1 MTNTHRTN
9 EKTDG
14 HPSQIGGAR
23 RTRRNIR
30 FSDPEWKL
38 VEKAAEKRGIT
49 PSELVRNAALSIVD
63 SVSQADMNGLSP
75 ELIEIIKRTYR
86 GVYILSTLKRDEM
99 LRAGHGGEMNRIVDE
114 AREAQNEILGK
125 KSSH

>member
-1 MTNTHRTN
+1 MTDTHHIN

-14 HPSQIGGAR
+14 HSSQTGGTR

-38 VEKAAEKRGIT
+38 VEKVAEERGIT

-63 SVSQADMNGLSP
+63 SMSQANTNGLSP
-75 ELIEIIKRTYR
+75 GLIEIIKRTHR

-99 LRAGHGGEMNRIVDE
+99 ARTDRGEEMNRIVEE
-114 AREAQNEILGK
+114 AREAQSELLEVYDE
-125 KSSH
+125 

>member
-1 MTNTHRTN
+1 MIDTHHTN

-49 PSELVRNAALSIVD
+49 PSELVRNAALGIVD

-75 ELIEIIKRTYR
+75 ELIEIIKRTHR
-86 GVYILSTLKRDEM
+86 GVYFLSTLKRDEM
-99 LRAGHGGEMNRIVDE
+99 VHAGRGEEMDHLVNE
-114 AREAQNEILGK
+114 AREAQAALL
-125 KSSH
+125 SSE